1 MTLWTRCLIGTIGF
15 ASFTIAMKYI
25 PLSMFF
31 VIFNSNPFTT
41 ALLGYFWLKEN
52 LTMFEVVAMLCAFG
66 GIIMMS
72 LAEPAGVDDDAATSN
87 SGEEQSGGKY

>member
-1 MTLWTRCLIGTIGF
+1 MRFLIGTIGF

-41 ALLGYFWLKEN
+41 ALLGYLWLKEN
-52 LTMFEVVAMLCAFG
+52 LTKFEVVAMLCAFG
-66 GIIMMS
+66 GIVMMS
-72 LAEPAGVDDDAATSN
+72 LAEPAGVNDDLATSA
-87 SGEEQSGGKY
+87 SDYE